1 MDTYEVMLQD
11 AVQHGYRV
19 IENCIFSS
27 DAKGL
32 VVGNKIGLSSS
43 LQTSAE
49 KACVLAEEIA
59 HAELTATDIT
69 DMSRWQ
75 SRHEEIKARR
85 LSHDKLI
92 GIRGLLDA
100 YRFGCQSRH
109 EAAEFLGVTEDF
121 LQAAVDGYIAR
132 YGPVI
137 VDGDY
142 VITLN
147 PIGVLGKC

>member
-1 MDTYEVMLQD
+1 MDAYEAMLQD
-11 AVQHGYRV
+11 AAQNGYRI
-19 IENCIFSS
+19 IENCKFSS

-32 VVGNKIGLSSS
+32 IVGNKIGLSSS
-43 LQTSAE
+43 LQTSVE

-69 DMSRWQ
+69 DMSGWQ

-85 LSHDKLI
+85 RSHDKLI
-92 GIRGLLDA
+92 SIRGLLDA
-100 YRFGCQSRH
+100 YEAGCQSRH

-121 LQAAVDGYIAR
+121 LQAAIDGYISK
-132 YGPVI
+132 YGPI
-137 VDGDY
+137 IADGDY

-147 PIGVLGKC
+147 PIGVLRKC

>member
-1 MDTYEVMLQD
+1 MTKYELELQH
-11 AVQHGYRV
+11 AVNQGFDV
-19 IENCIFSS
+19 IENFSFES
-27 DAKGL
+27 DASGM
-32 VVGNKIGLSSS
+32 VSNNTIVLSSS

-69 DMSRWQ
+69 DMSGWQ

-85 LSHDKLI
+85 RSHDKLVS
-92 GIRGLLDA
+92 IRGLLDA
-100 YRFGCQSRH
+100 YEAGCQSRH
-109 EAAEFLGVTEDF
+109 ESAEFLGVTEDF
-121 LQAAVDGYIAR
+121 LQAAVDGYIAK
-132 YGPVI
+132 YGPII

-147 PIGVLGKC
+147 PIGVLRKC